1 VSSIYIYIIGLL
13 GFLVKDDYFILT
25 FPSWPFLINC
35 FEGCGYRIVI
45 ALVSNGILVG
55 GIIQGF
61 ASLLSRLLVRKKG
74 DKEKS

>member
-1 VSSIYIYIIGLL
+1 MSSIYIYIIGFL

-35 FEGCGYRIVI
+35 FEGCGYKIVI

-61 ASLLSRLLVRKKG
+61 VSLLSCVFRRR
-74 DKEKS
+74 

>member
-1 VSSIYIYIIGLL
+1 MSSIYIYIIGLL